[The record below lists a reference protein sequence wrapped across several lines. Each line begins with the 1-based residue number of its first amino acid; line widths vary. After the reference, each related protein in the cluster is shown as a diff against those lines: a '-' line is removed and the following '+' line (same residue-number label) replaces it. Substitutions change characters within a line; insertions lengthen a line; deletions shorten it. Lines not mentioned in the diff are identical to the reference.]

1 MNKQISDFKNMIKSY
16 LASNEVYDE
25 KEIDRIIREL
35 KLSPLFKDI
44 TESDISLI
52 RKEIH
57 AEYLITLDKGIGI
70 ILPYKPWFMN
80 RKKEL
85 SMSYWE
91 RYKTY
96 LLNDKGFSVPT
107 VNTMDSVSDELTD
120 LLGDPYQLNF
130 QRRGLIIG
138 DVQSGKT
145 ANYSGLICKAAD
157 AGYKVIVLLTGTIE
171 RLRRQTQ
178 KRIDEAFTGRDSNFM
193 MKQKDVEVGVGK
205 YDRSLKAVSFTTKI
219 SDFKAQQA
227 NNLGLPLD
235 SLNDPAIFVIKKNVN
250 ALNKLNDWFKRLNT
264 NGNNKID
271 KSLLMIDDESD
282 NASINTNSEDRDPT
296 KTNALIREMLS
307 MFNRASYVGFT
318 ATPFANIF
326 IDPETNEQ
334 MANEDL
340 FPKDYIYT
348 LNPPSNY
355 IGARNIFPE
364 EAKYRSML
372 KIIEDGEI
380 YYPLDHKKEMTFS
393 ELSPS
398 LCDAINTFL
407 LANVIRD
414 LRGDITAHR
423 SMLVNISRF
432 NNCQGQIYDLI
443 NNYLKD
449 IQSSVKLY
457 ASLPS
462 SEALCNKNIE
472 VLKKTYDTEYSNV
485 GFKWEDIQKQL
496 YESIVSVQVTIVN
509 RNNSGTLNYEEN
521 EENGLRIIAVG
532 GLSLSRGLTLEGLV
546 VSYFYRNSKMYDTL
560 MQMGRWFGYRTN
572 YEDLC
577 RIWMSEENINWYEY
591 ISEATDE
598 LRRDVRR
605 MRDLGLTPLD
615 FGFRVRSD
623 IDTLLVTAR
632 NKMRTSKEIKQ
643 NVSLSGEVVETP
655 YIFNNQNK
663 NGLNYDN
670 VKILIQELKKQNKY
684 PTKDLA
690 TNKYG
695 FFEIEK
701 KYIIDLLKKCDFPYA
716 NSHFDGEAI
725 AKFIENYA
733 GDELNYWDIVF
744 PSGDGSINKSLLD
757 GITIQYSKRSYD
769 IVSSS
774 QELIR
779 ISKSKIR
786 LGSLGD
792 TRFGLTK
799 EEINLAKNE
808 YFKIHNGA
816 KTVSDKA
823 YFTQQ
828 IKRKPLLLI
837 YLIELNNNPDYPTNV
852 STPLVGLEIG
862 IPELH
867 DEKTKYATYK
877 INKIFSAL
885 GQIDIEDGEE

>member
-1 MNKQISDFKNMIKSY
+1 MSKINTFKNMIIGY
-16 LASNEVYDE
+16 LADSNITDE
-25 KEIDRIIREL
+25 KEIDSIIRSIKSL
-35 KLSPLFKDI
+35 PQFH
-44 TESDISLI
+44 DISDNDILTI

-57 AEYLITLDKGIGI
+57 AEYLITLDKGVGI
-70 ILPYKPWFMN
+70 ILPYKPWFIN

-85 SMSYWE
+85 DMNYWD
-91 RYKTY
+91 RYREY
-96 LLNDKGFSVPT
+96 LLRDKHFSIPT
-107 VNTMDSVSDELTD
+107 VNTMDLVSDELTD

-157 AGYKVIVLLTGTIE
+157 AGYRVIVLLTGTIE

-205 YDRSLKAVSFTTKI
+205 YDKSLKAVSFTTK
-219 SDFKAQQA
+219 SADFNAKQA

-250 ALNKLNDWFKRLNT
+250 ALNKLNEWFKRLNT

-296 KTNALIREMLS
+296 KTNSLIREMLG

-326 IDPETNEQ
+326 IDPDTDEE
-334 MANEDL
+334 MKNEDL
-340 FPKDYIYT
+340 FPKDYIYA

-364 EAKYRSML
+364 NAKYYNML
-372 KIIEDGEI
+372 RIISDGEV
-380 YYPLDHKKEMTFS
+380 YYPLNHKKEMVFS

-398 LCDAINTFL
+398 LRNSINTFL
-407 LANVIRD
+407 LANAIRD
-414 LRGDITAHR
+414 LRGDINSHR

-443 NNYLKD
+443 FNYLND
-449 IQSSVKLY
+449 IRNSVKLY
-457 ASLPS
+457 GNLNVA
-462 SEALCNKNIE
+462 EALQNKNIE
-472 VLKKTYDTEYSNV
+472 TLKNTFDVEYSDTE
-485 GFKWEDIQKQL
+485 FKWESVQKQL
-496 YESIVSVQVTIVN
+496 YESIVSIQVTIVN
-509 RNNSGTLNYEEN
+509 RNNSGNLNYEEN
-521 EENGLRIIAVG
+521 EENGLRVIAVG
-532 GLSLSRGLTLEGLV
+532 GLSLSRGLTLEGLII
-546 VSYFYRNSKMYDTL
+546 SYFYRNSKMYDTL
-560 MQMGRWFGYRTN
+560 MQMGRWFGYRSN

-577 RIWMSEENINWYEY
+577 RIWMSEENINWYAY

-598 LRRDVRR
+598 LRRDVRK
-605 MRDLGLTPLD
+605 MRDLNLTPLD

-623 IDTLLVTAR
+623 IDSLLVTAR
-632 NKMRTSKEIKQ
+632 NKMRTSKDMKQ

-655 YIFNNQNK
+655 YIFNDSNK
-663 NGLNYDN
+663 NQLNYDN
-670 VKILIQELKKQNKY
+670 VKILINELKNQDKY
-684 PTKDLA
+684 PIKDTT

-695 FFEIEK
+695 YTGIEK
-701 KYIIDLLKKCDFPYA
+701 KYIINFLKKCDFPFA
-716 NSHFDGEAI
+716 NAHFDSESI
-725 AKFIENYA
+725 AEFIENYV
-733 GDELNYWDIVF
+733 GNELDYWDIVF
-744 PSGDGSINKSLLD
+744 PSGDGKENVTLFENIVIK
-757 GITIQYSKRSYD
+757 YSKRSYD
-769 IVSSS
+769 LVNGAHT
-774 QELIR
+774 LIR
-779 ISKSKIR
+779 ISKSKQR

-792 TRFGLTK
+792 TKFGLSTEQIK
-799 EEINLAKNE
+799 VAKNL
-808 YFKIHNGA
+808 YFEEHENA
-816 KTVSDKA
+816 KSVSDKC
-823 YFTQQ
+823 YFISQ

-837 YLIELNNNPDYPTNV
+837 YLIELNANPEYPTNL
-852 STPLVGLEIG
+852 SMPLVGLEIG
-862 IPELH
+862 IPNLS

-877 INKIFSAL
+877 INKIFSEF
-885 GQIDIEDGEE
+885 GQIEAEDGEE